1 MELDLSGLTTE
12 KRNEQ
17 TLNIDQLS
25 TLEVLTLMNKEDE
38 TVALA
43 VRKCLPTIEQAT
55 NVIYEAMKKGGRLF
69 YVGAGTSGRLGVI
82 DASECPPTF
91 RTEPGLVQG
100 IMAGGEKAITTAVE
114 GIEDRPEEGKRDLEN
129 AHFGVDDVVVGIA
142 ASGRT
147 PYVIGAIEY
156 AASLGAKTIALTA
169 NTNSELS
176 EVAECAIEVSV
187 GPEVLTGS
195 TRLKAATAH
204 KMVLNMLSTTTM
216 IKLGKVYENLMV
228 DLNASNLKLKE
239 RAKNIVMNATG
250 ASEKKAGSTLM
261 KANNDVKVAI
271 VMLRGNVGYEEA
283 LTLLQQG
290 NGFVRKA
297 IELTQRN

>member
-1 MELDLSGLTTE
+1 MELDLSQLTTE

-43 VRKCLPTIEQAT
+43 VRKCLPAIEQAT
-55 NVIYEAMKKGGRLF
+55 NIIYEAMKNGGRLF

-114 GIEDRPEEGKRDLEN
+114 GIEDRPEEGKRDLEK
-129 AHFGVDDVVVGIA
+129 AHFGPDDVVVGIA

-156 AASLGAKTIALTA
+156 ATSLGAKTIALTA

-176 EVAECAIEVSV
+176 EVAEYAIEVSV

-250 ASEKKAGSTLM
+250 ASEKKAGTILM

-271 VMLRGNVGYEEA
+271 VMIRGNVGYEEA
-283 LTLLQQG
+283 LALLQQG

-297 IELTQRN
+297 IELAQRN